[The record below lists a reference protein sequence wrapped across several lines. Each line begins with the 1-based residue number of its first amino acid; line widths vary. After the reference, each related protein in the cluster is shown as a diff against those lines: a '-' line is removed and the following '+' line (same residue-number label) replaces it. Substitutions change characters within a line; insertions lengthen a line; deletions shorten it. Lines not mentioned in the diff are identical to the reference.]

1 MHSDDEAQNLMFK
14 NSDSYT
20 ICVTSP
26 VRSEVDME
34 TAPLPDLLSYRD
46 LADAGLTRRQF
57 DRLIE
62 RGEYE
67 RIAPGQFLR
76 TGATDD
82 TTAAWMA
89 IASKRPQATLC
100 LLTALSI
107 HDLTNEIPT
116 RSNIA
121 IPRGA
126 KPLTAWSAP
135 ISWHH
140 FDPATFDIGR
150 TEYALPSGRTI
161 GLYSAERTIIDLFRL
176 SHEWSSDLAI
186 DALKRWLRVKGNSPS
201 RLLTIAKSFPKGR
214 PALQN
219 ALEILL

>member
-1 MHSDDEAQNLMFK
+1 MDAAL
-14 NSDSYT
+14 
-20 ICVTSP
+20 
-26 VRSEVDME
+26 
-34 TAPLPDLLSYRD
+34 LPDLLGYKD

-57 DRLIE
+57 ERLIE
-62 RGEYE
+62 TEEYE

-76 TGATDD
+76 SGATDD

-89 IASKRPQATLC
+89 IVTKRPQATLC

-107 HDLTNEIPT
+107 HDLTDEIPT

-121 IPRGA
+121 IPRST

-140 FDPATFDIGR
+140 FDAATFDIGR
-150 TEYALPSGRTI
+150 TEHALPGGGAI

-176 SHEWSSDLAI
+176 SHEWGSDLAI
-186 DALKRWLRVKGNSPS
+186 DALKRWLRAKGNSPS
-201 RLLTIAKSFPKGR
+201 QLLAMAKRIPKGR

>member
-1 MHSDDEAQNLMFK
+1 MNTLAIR
-14 NSDSYT
+14 NSNRYVV
-20 ICVTSP
+20 CVT
-26 VRSEVDME
+26 VFVEIGVDMD
-34 TAPLPDLLSYRD
+34 AALLPEMLGYKD
-46 LADAGLTRRQF
+46 LAKAGLTRGQF
-57 DRLIE
+57 ERLIRSE
-62 RGEYE
+62 EYE
-67 RIAPGQFLR
+67 RIAPGQFMR

-89 IASKRPQATLC
+89 IAAKRPQATLC

-107 HDLTNEIPT
+107 HDLTDEIPT

-121 IPRGA
+121 IPRGT
-126 KPLTAWSAP
+126 KPLTAWTAP

-140 FDPATFDIGR
+140 FDAATFDIGR
-150 TEYALPSGRTI
+150 TEYALPGGRAI

-176 SHEWSSDLAI
+176 SHEWGSDLAI
-186 DALKRWLRVKGNSPS
+186 DALKRWLRVRGHSPS
-201 RLLTIAKSFPKGR
+201 RLLMMAKSFPKGR

>member
-1 MHSDDEAQNLMFK
+1 MDAA
-14 NSDSYT
+14 
-20 ICVTSP
+20 
-26 VRSEVDME
+26 R
-34 TAPLPDLLSYRD
+34 LPDLLGYKD

-57 DRLIE
+57 ERLIDAE
-62 RGEYE
+62 EYE
-67 RIAPGQFLR
+67 RIAPGQFPR
-76 TGATDD
+76 AGATDD

-89 IASKRPQATLC
+89 TAAKRPQATLC

-107 HDLTNEIPT
+107 FDLTDEIPT

-121 IPRGA
+121 VARGT
-126 KPLTAWSAP
+126 KPLTIWAAP

-140 FDPATFDIGR
+140 FDAATFDIGR
-150 TEYALPSGRTI
+150 AEYALPGGRTI

-176 SHEWSSDLAI
+176 SHEWGSDLAI
-186 DALKRWLRVKGNSPS
+186 EALKRWLRTKGNSPS
-201 RLLTIAKSFPKGR
+201 HLLTIAKSFPKGR

>member
-1 MHSDDEAQNLMFK
+1 MDAAL
-14 NSDSYT
+14 
-20 ICVTSP
+20 
-26 VRSEVDME
+26 
-34 TAPLPDLLSYRD
+34 LPDLLGYQN
-46 LADAGLTRRQF
+46 LADVGLTRRQF
-57 DRLIE
+57 ERLIE
-62 RGEYE
+62 AEEYE

-76 TGATDD
+76 AGVADD

-89 IASKRPQATLC
+89 IAAKRPKATLC

-107 HDLTNEIPT
+107 HDLTDDIPT

-126 KPLTAWSAP
+126 KPLTAWTAP

-140 FDPATFDIGR
+140 FDAATFDIGR
-150 TEYALPSGRTI
+150 AEYALPGGRTI
-161 GLYSAERTIIDLFRL
+161 GLYSPERTIIDLFRL
-176 SHEWSSDLAI
+176 SHDWGSDLAI
-186 DALKRWLRVKGNSPS
+186 DALKRWLRAKGNSPS
-201 RLLTIAKSFPKGR
+201 RLLIMAKNFPKGR

>member
-1 MHSDDEAQNLMFK
+1 MNAA
-14 NSDSYT
+14 
-20 ICVTSP
+20 V
-26 VRSEVDME
+26 
-34 TAPLPDLLSYRD
+34 LPEMLGYKD
-46 LADAGLTRRQF
+46 LADVGVTRRQF
-57 DRLIE
+57 ERLIE
-62 RGEYE
+62 TEEYE

-89 IASKRPQATLC
+89 IAAKRPQATLC
-100 LLTALSI
+100 LLSALSI
-107 HDLTNEIPT
+107 DDLTDEIPT

-126 KPLTAWSAP
+126 KPLTAWTAP

-140 FDPATFDIGR
+140 FDAATFDIGR
-150 TEYALPSGRTI
+150 TEYALPGGRTI

-176 SHEWSSDLAI
+176 RHEWGSDLAI
-186 DALKRWLRVKGNSPS
+186 GSLKRWLLASGNSPS
-201 RLLTIAKSFPKGR
+201 RLLAMAKNFPKGES
-214 PALQN
+214 ALQN

>member
-1 MHSDDEAQNLMFK
+1 MRSLAIRNGDR
-14 NSDSYT
+14 YT
-20 ICVTSP
+20 VCVT
-26 VRSEVDME
+26 VYDRVEVNMD
-34 TAPLPDLLSYRD
+34 AALLPDMLGYKD
-46 LADAGLTRRQF
+46 LAGAGLTRRQF
-57 DRLIE
+57 E
-62 RGEYE
+62 RFLEAEEYE

-76 TGATDD
+76 AGATDD

-89 IASKRPQATLC
+89 IVSKRPHATLC

-107 HDLTNEIPT
+107 HDLTDEIPT

-121 IPRGA
+121 IPRGT
-126 KPLTAWSAP
+126 KPLTIWSAP
-135 ISWHH
+135 ITWHH
-140 FDPATFDIGR
+140 FDAATFDIGR

-176 SHEWSSDLAI
+176 SHEWGSDLPI

-201 RLLTIAKSFPKGR
+201 RLLTIAKRFPKGR

>member
-1 MHSDDEAQNLMFK
+1 MTRFGTLVIR
-14 NSDSYT
+14 NSNRYAV
-20 ICVTSP
+20 CVTNS
-26 VRSEVDME
+26 VRVEVNMD
-34 TAPLPDLLSYRD
+34 ASLLPDLLGYKD
-46 LADAGLTRRQF
+46 LADAGLTRREF
-57 DRLIE
+57 DRLIDTK
-62 RGEYE
+62 EYE

-76 TGATDD
+76 AGATDD

-89 IASKRPQATLC
+89 IAAKRPQATLC

-107 HDLTNEIPT
+107 HDLTDEIPT

-126 KPLTAWSAP
+126 KPLAAWSAP

-140 FDPATFDIGR
+140 FDTATFDIGR
-150 TEYALPSGRTI
+150 TEYALPGGRTI

-176 SHEWSSDLAI
+176 SHEWGSDLAI

-201 RLLTIAKSFPKGR
+201 RLLAIAKSFPKGR

>member
-1 MHSDDEAQNLMFK
+1 MTKLRALVIK
-14 NSDSYT
+14 NSNRYA
-20 ICVTSP
+20 ICVTIS
-26 VRSEVDME
+26 VRSEVNMD
-34 TAPLPDLLSYRD
+34 AALLPDMLGYKD
-46 LADAGLTRRQF
+46 LAYAGLTRRQF

-62 RGEYE
+62 AEEYE

-76 TGATDD
+76 SGATDD

-89 IASKRPQATLC
+89 IAAKRPQATLC

-107 HDLTNEIPT
+107 HDLTDEIPT

-121 IPRGA
+121 IPRGT

-140 FDPATFDIGR
+140 FDATTFDIGR
-150 TEYALPSGRTI
+150 TEHVLPGGRAI

-176 SHEWSSDLAI
+176 SYEWGSDLAI
-186 DALKRWLRVKGNSPS
+186 EALKRWLHVKGNSPS
-201 RLLTIAKSFPKGR
+201 ELLTIAKSFPKGR

>member
-1 MHSDDEAQNLMFK
+1 M
-14 NSDSYT
+14 
-20 ICVTSP
+20 
-26 VRSEVDME
+26 
-34 TAPLPDLLSYRD
+34 PDLLGYKD
-46 LADAGLTRRQF
+46 LAGVGLTRRQF
-57 DRLIE
+57 ERLIE
-62 RGEYE
+62 AEEYE

-82 TTAAWMA
+82 TTAGWMA
-89 IASKRPQATLC
+89 IAAKRPQATLC

-107 HDLTNEIPT
+107 HDLTDEIPT

-121 IPRGA
+121 IPRGI
-126 KPLTAWSAP
+126 KPVTIWTAP

-140 FDPATFDIGR
+140 FNAATFDIGR
-150 TEYALPSGRTI
+150 TEHSLPGGRVI

-176 SHEWSSDLAI
+176 SHDWGSDLAI

-201 RLLTIAKSFPKGR
+201 KLLTMAKSFPKGR

>member
-1 MHSDDEAQNLMFK
+1 MTRFGALVIK
-14 NSDSYT
+14 NSNRYAVCVT
-20 ICVTSP
+20 ICGRVG
-26 VRSEVDME
+26 VNMD
-34 TAPLPDLLSYRD
+34 AALLPDMLGYKD

-57 DRLIE
+57 DRLIDAE
-62 RGEYE
+62 EYE

-76 TGATDD
+76 AGATDD
-82 TTAAWMA
+82 TTAARMA
-89 IASKRPQATLC
+89 IAAKRPQATLC

-107 HDLTNEIPT
+107 HDLTDEIPT

-121 IPRGA
+121 IPRGT

-140 FDPATFDIGR
+140 FDTATFDIGR
-150 TEYALPSGRTI
+150 AEHALPGGRAI

-176 SHEWSSDLAI
+176 SHEWGSDLAI
-186 DALKRWLRVKGNSPS
+186 EALKRWLRVKGNSPS
-201 RLLTIAKSFPKGR
+201 RLLTMAKSFPKGR

>member
-1 MHSDDEAQNLMFK
+1 MTKLRAVTIR
-14 NSDSYT
+14 NSDRYTVCVT
-20 ICVTSP
+20 ICDRV
-26 VRSEVDME
+26 EVNMDP
-34 TAPLPDLLSYRD
+34 ALLPDMLGYKD

-57 DRLIE
+57 DRLIDAE
-62 RGEYE
+62 EYE

-76 TGATDD
+76 AGTTDD
-82 TTAAWMA
+82 TTAARMA
-89 IASKRPQATLC
+89 IAAKRPQATLC

-107 HDLTNEIPT
+107 HDLTDEIPT

-121 IPRGA
+121 IPRGV
-126 KPLTAWSAP
+126 KPLAAWTAP

-140 FDPATFDIGR
+140 FDAASFDIGR
-150 TEYALPSGRTI
+150 TKYALPGEKTI

-176 SHEWSSDLAI
+176 SHDWGSDLAI
-186 DALKRWLRVKGNSPS
+186 EALKRWLRVKGNSPS
-201 RLLTIAKSFPKGR
+201 QLLTIAKSFPKGR

>member
-1 MHSDDEAQNLMFK
+1 MSTLAII
-14 NSDSYT
+14 NSNRYAV
-20 ICVTSP
+20 CVT
-26 VRSEVDME
+26 VFVGIEVDMD
-34 TAPLPDLLSYRD
+34 AALLPDLLGYKD
-46 LADAGLTRRQF
+46 LADAGLTRREF
-57 DRLIE
+57 DRLIDAE
-62 RGEYE
+62 EYE

-76 TGATDD
+76 AGATDD

-89 IASKRPQATLC
+89 IAAKRPQATLC

-107 HDLTNEIPT
+107 HDLTDEIPT

-121 IPRGA
+121 IPRGM

-140 FDPATFDIGR
+140 FDAATFDIGR
-150 TEYALPSGRTI
+150 TEYALPGGRTI
-161 GLYSAERTIIDLFRL
+161 GLYSGERTIIDLFRL
-176 SHEWSSDLAI
+176 SHEWGSDLAI

-201 RLLTIAKSFPKGR
+201 RLLSIAKSFPKGR

>member
-1 MHSDDEAQNLMFK
+1 M
-14 NSDSYT
+14 
-20 ICVTSP
+20 CVT
-26 VRSEVDME
+26 VFVEIEVNMD
-34 TAPLPDLLSYRD
+34 AALLPDMLGYKD
-46 LADAGLTRRQF
+46 LVGVGFTRMQF
-57 DRLIE
+57 ERLIE
-62 RGEYE
+62 TGEYE

-107 HDLTNEIPT
+107 HDLTDEIPT

-135 ISWHH
+135 IGWHH

-176 SHEWSSDLAI
+176 SHDWGSDLAI
-186 DALKRWLRVKGNSPS
+186 EALKRWLRVKGNSPS
-201 RLLTIAKSFPKGR
+201 QLLTIAKSFPKAR

>member
-1 MHSDDEAQNLMFK
+1 MTRIGTLVIR
-14 NSDSYT
+14 NSNRYAV
-20 ICVTSP
+20 CVTSS
-26 VRSEVDME
+26 VRMEVNMD
-34 TAPLPDLLSYRD
+34 AALLPDMLGYKD

-57 DRLIE
+57 ERLIDAE
-62 RGEYE
+62 EYE

-76 TGATDD
+76 AGATDD

-89 IASKRPQATLC
+89 IAAKRPQATLC

-107 HDLTNEIPT
+107 HDLTDEIPT

-121 IPRGA
+121 IPRGT
-126 KPLTAWSAP
+126 KPLTIWSAP
-135 ISWHH
+135 ITWHH
-140 FDPATFDIGR
+140 FDTATFDIGR
-150 TEYALPSGRTI
+150 TEYALPGGRSI
-161 GLYSAERTIIDLFRL
+161 GMYSAERTIIDFFRL
-176 SHEWSSDLAI
+176 SHEWGNDLPI

>member
-1 MHSDDEAQNLMFK
+1 MDA
-14 NSDSYT
+14 
-20 ICVTSP
+20 
-26 VRSEVDME
+26 
-34 TAPLPDLLSYRD
+34 APLPDMLGYRD
-46 LADAGLTRRQF
+46 LAGVGLTRRQF
-57 DRLIE
+57 ERLIAAE
-62 RGEYE
+62 EYE

-89 IASKRPQATLC
+89 IAAKRPQATLC

-107 HDLTNEIPT
+107 HDLTDEIPP
-116 RSNIA
+116 RSNVA

-126 KPLTAWSAP
+126 KPLTTWTAP

-140 FDPATFDIGR
+140 FDTATFDIGR
-150 TEYALPSGRTI
+150 TEHALADGRTI

-176 SHEWSSDLAI
+176 RYDWGSDLAI
-186 DALKRWLRVKGNSPS
+186 DALKRWLRVRGSSPS
-201 RLLTIAKSFPKGR
+201 QLLAMTKNFPKAK

-219 ALEILL
+219 TLEILL